1 MSSWKLKDGCVFV
14 EAHDHDDRNI
24 KKPDKYKFPQV
35 FNQKTGDYVPFD
47 DTGGFIA
54 RFIVQGVDPVDI
66 PKILKSEFG
75 DPHPSDEYT
84 NAVADVLSE
93 LDPFIEARQTRRYD
107 RHVRRNPESGH
118 GGKFE
123 LCFMVNPIG
132 IVVLKLP
139 TS

>member
-1 MSSWKLKDGCVFV
+1 MSSYQLKVDCVFV

-35 FNQKTGDYVPFD
+35 FNQKTGDFVPFD

-66 PKILKSEFG
+66 PKILVSEYGSSEANNFA
-75 DPHPSDEYT
+75 T
-84 NAVADVLSE
+84 DVNNVLAE
-93 LDPFIEARQTRRYD
+93 LKPFIKDRQPRKYD
-107 RHVRRNPESGH
+107 KHVKKTPGTGH
-118 GGKFE
+118 DPTFDLDFK
-123 LCFMVNPIG
+123 VNPIG

-139 TS
+139 IS